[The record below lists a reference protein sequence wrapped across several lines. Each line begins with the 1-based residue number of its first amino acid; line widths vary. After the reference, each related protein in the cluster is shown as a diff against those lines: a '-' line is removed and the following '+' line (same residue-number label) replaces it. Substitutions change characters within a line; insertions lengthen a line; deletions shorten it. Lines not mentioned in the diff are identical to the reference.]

1 MECADAHGCLS
12 MNNIKLMNKLECDE
26 CKIKWKKTV
35 PLTFIYDKMFCGDCA
50 IKILR
55 EMNSIRLEEARSRL

>member
-1 MECADAHGCLS
+1 MQMHMATTDRVEPR
-12 MNNIKLMNKLECDE
+12 LMNKLECDE
-26 CKIKWKKTV
+26 CGLKWKKTV

-55 EMNSIRLEEARSRL
+55 EMNSVRLEEARSRLR